1 VTAGIAI
8 IANLSNMAQ
17 EQLGIGPVVAGSVV
31 LASSLCNGFGR
42 LFWAHLSEKIGR
54 RNVFLALFATQVPLF
69 LLLPRVN
76 NLWLFSLLACYIL
89 LCYGGGFGTM
99 PSFTADTFGPRHIGS
114 VYGKILFA
122 WGVAGVVGPM
132 LMEWVKKQSS
142 SYAGALYIAAA
153 LLGAGLV
160 LGLMYRKPRFR
171 LQASAASGP
180 AR

>member
-1 VTAGIAI
+1 
-8 IANLSNMAQ
+8 
-17 EQLGIGPVVAGSVV
+17 
-31 LASSLCNGFGR
+31 
-42 LFWAHLSEKIGR
+42 
-54 RNVFLALFATQVPLF
+54 
-69 LLLPRVN
+69 
-76 NLWLFSLLACYIL
+76 
-89 LCYGGGFGTM
+89 
-99 PSFTADTFGPRHIGS
+99 
-114 VYGKILFA
+114 
-122 WGVAGVVGPM
+122 M